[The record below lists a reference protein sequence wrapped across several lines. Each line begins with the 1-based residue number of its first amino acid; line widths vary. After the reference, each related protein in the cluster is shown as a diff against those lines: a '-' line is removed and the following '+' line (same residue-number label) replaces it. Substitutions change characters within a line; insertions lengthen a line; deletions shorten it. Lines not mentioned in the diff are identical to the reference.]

1 MAGTMVA
8 TRRNDF
14 SQHEVIGEGGVG
26 GPGGSGS
33 GPQDNPNDASGSGG
47 NVEGVAP
54 AEVLNM
60 GGGGRGAG
68 RGRGASRPSQ
78 VVLGEAQFQ
87 QLMGQKTDSMAK
99 LSKDFTDR
107 KSVV

>member
-1 MAGTMVA
+1 MVA

-47 NVEGVAP
+47 NIEGVAP
-54 AEVLNM
+54 AEVLNVGWWTWCWARERCFSPITGSAW
-60 GGGGRGAG
+60 GGSVPATYG
-68 RGRGASRPSQ
+68 P
-78 VVLGEAQFQ
+78 
-87 QLMGQKTDSMAK
+87 
-99 LSKDFTDR
+99 KD
-107 KSVV
+107 